1 MFCWCWIRAGA
12 VSMARTA
19 CDGWRISL
27 SSMRPSDP
35 IAVVTFAYNYQ
46 TELELSSDMRAVLR
60 AGRGN
65 SAIRYV
71 YLMAGR
77 PEARKAAVFVM
88 DNPSPVDVH
97 AEQLKKDVVQSEPVF
112 NALLTPIKSGRV
124 ALRSRRV
131 KGHSDG
137 RMRQ

>member
-1 MFCWCWIRAGA
+1 
-12 VSMARTA
+12 MARTA

-46 TELELSSDMRAVLR
+46 IELELSSDMRAVLR

-71 YLMAGR
+71 YLMAGS
-77 PEARKAAVFVM
+77 A
-88 DNPSPVDVH
+88 
-97 AEQLKKDVVQSEPVF
+97 
-112 NALLTPIKSGRV
+112 
-124 ALRSRRV
+124 
-131 KGHSDG
+131 
-137 RMRQ
+137 